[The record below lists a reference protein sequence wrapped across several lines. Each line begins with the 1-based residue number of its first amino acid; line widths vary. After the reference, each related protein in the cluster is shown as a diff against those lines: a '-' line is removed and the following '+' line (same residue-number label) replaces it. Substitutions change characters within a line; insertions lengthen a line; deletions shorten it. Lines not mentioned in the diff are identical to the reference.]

1 MEEDISVRHLI
12 GERKPNPL
20 LSDFNVLF
28 ELIDLDIGNDFV
40 NSEKIYSCS
49 LLYEVRTTFYLT
61 RSAYET
67 LKKHIFKS
75 IYQLSK
81 TITNI
86 DENQDDYCEKIWDVI
101 EEHELFFIECMR
113 NPNLYSIPFVY
124 GIELLFRKFNYEY
137 KIPSGDLTP
146 ENFDKFK
153 NILLKI
159 RLFLKPII
167 NKKSYSSL
175 GNGLIFRTCISIIE
189 NLNVH
194 YATGGEPKHNTIIR
208 HSEVLSVFEIEI
220 IKRNRGKKRKTTGFE
235 SKEELK
241 IIKRLKKR
249 INSKL
254 L

>member
-1 MEEDISVRHLI
+1 MEEDIRVRRLI

-20 LSDFNVLF
+20 LLNLNCVLEF
-28 ELIDLDIGNDFV
+28 LDLDIGDDFV

-49 LLYEVRTTFYLT
+49 LLYEVRKTFYLT
-61 RSAYET
+61 RTAYET

-81 TITNI
+81 TIINI
-86 DENQDDYCEKIWDVI
+86 DENQDDYCEKIWDII

-137 KIPSGDLTP
+137 KLPSGDLTP

-189 NLNVH
+189 NINVH
-194 YATGGEPKHNTIIR
+194 YSTGGEPKQNTLIR
-208 HSEVLSVFEIEI
+208 YSEVISIFGIKI
-220 IKRNRGKKRKTTGFE
+220 IKRNLKKRKTTGFE

-241 IIKRLKKR
+241 IIKRLKKK
-249 INSKL
+249 N
-254 L
+254 

>member
-1 MEEDISVRHLI
+1 MEEDIRVRRLI

-20 LSDFNVLF
+20 LLNLNCVLD
-28 ELIDLDIGNDFV
+28 LIDLDIGDDFV
-40 NSEKIYSCS
+40 NNEKIYTCN
-49 LLYEVRTTFYLT
+49 LLYEIRTTFFLT

-81 TITNI
+81 TIINI
-86 DENQDDYCEKIWDVI
+86 DENQDDYCEKIWDII

-137 KIPSGDLTP
+137 KLPSGDLTP
-146 ENFDKFK
+146 KNFDKFK

-189 NLNVH
+189 NINVH
-194 YATGGEPKHNTIIR
+194 YSTGGEPKPNTIIR
-208 HSEVLSVFEIEI
+208 FSEVISIFGIEI

-241 IIKRLKKR
+241 IIKRLKKK
-249 INSKL
+249 N
-254 L
+254 